1 VRFIQWFENFLNNEL
16 NQRVDGLLLQ
26 ASLDVLKNEIRT
38 ILADKRRQAND
49 LLIQARLLQSQST
62 DQIFKQKIEQLEQIM
77 NVTEQHV
84 EDRFELLFFGLIE
97 RFFMYIRIKKIEV
110 TLKKLRDFEQDF
122 DNTSSWMST
131 VEANL
136 QRKQNVIEVRIH
148 QELIAVCKRFETR
161 KNKCYGILGN
171 RSRYRKA

>member
-1 VRFIQWFENFLNNEL
+1 MRFIQWFENFLNNEL

-97 RFFMYIRIKKIEV
+97 RFFYV
-110 TLKKLRDFEQDF
+110 
-122 DNTSSWMST
+122 N
-131 VEANL
+131 
-136 QRKQNVIEVRIH
+136 
-148 QELIAVCKRFETR
+148 
-161 KNKCYGILGN
+161 
-171 RSRYRKA
+171 